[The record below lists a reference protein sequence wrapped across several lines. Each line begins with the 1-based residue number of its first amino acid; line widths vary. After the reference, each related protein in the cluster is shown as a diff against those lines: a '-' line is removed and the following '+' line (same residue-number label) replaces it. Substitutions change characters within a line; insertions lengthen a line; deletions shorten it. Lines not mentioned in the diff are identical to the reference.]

1 MSNLQPPRSPV
12 ALGGMMAALAVAFG
26 LLSQLLPI
34 FFGLLAPLPLALAA
48 IWLPTGMAVLSAV
61 AATLVLGMLLGPL
74 AGLSFLC
81 QTAIFGLVCGLLVK
95 AWKRYA
101 VIFSGATLALVLGTG
116 LMLLLQ
122 LWLTGAALPTFS
134 ALENEMLASAESMDL
149 FNAMATSS
157 MTAAEAQTM
166 FTQLVHTMV
175 QLAPAIYVLIF
186 ALETGVVLLLL
197 YLLCRRLHT
206 EVQVPALHW
215 KTILMPPAVL
225 VPFLLAWI
233 ALLAERYFDNQVL
246 WIVAANVMVIGAAG
260 MALDGFSYVIA
271 RLNFSEK
278 PLITQFLYIALVLL
292 MGGYL
297 IVVCVV
303 LGVFDSIADYRHLRS
318 QKGAKPQ

>member
-1 MSNLQPPRSPV
+1 
-12 ALGGMMAALAVAFG
+12 
-26 LLSQLLPI
+26 
-34 FFGLLAPLPLALAA
+34 
-48 IWLPTGMAVLSAV
+48 MAVLSAV

-95 AWKRYA
+95 ARKRYA

-260 MALDGFSYVIA
+260 MALDGFSFVIA

>member
-95 AWKRYA
+95 ARKRYA

-175 QLAPAIYVLIF
+175 QLAPAI
-186 ALETGVVLLLL
+186 
-197 YLLCRRLHT
+197 
-206 EVQVPALHW
+206 
-215 KTILMPPAVL
+215 
-225 VPFLLAWI
+225 
-233 ALLAERYFDNQVL
+233 
-246 WIVAANVMVIGAAG
+246 
-260 MALDGFSYVIA
+260 
-271 RLNFSEK
+271 
-278 PLITQFLYIALVLL
+278 
-292 MGGYL
+292 
-297 IVVCVV
+297 
-303 LGVFDSIADYRHLRS
+303 
-318 QKGAKPQ
+318 